1 MHWSLT
7 LVTGPGLEP
16 ISRDDAKLWLR
27 LDHTTE
33 DTLVDSLIQMVRE
46 QIEERGIAVVTQTW
60 DLRLDGFP
68 SVIRIPKTP
77 IESVSSIS
85 YIDANGDTQTLAES
99 KYTVDVQSTPA
110 RIVPAYGTSWPS
122 TRSEPNA
129 VTVRFVAGYGAG
141 ATPAGATPEATPGA
155 TPEAMAGEI
164 PERILQAMRLALT
177 TAYTM
182 RADHEAAQT
191 AVARVLDNYALY
203 Y

>member
-7 LVTGPGLEP
+7 LVTGPAGAEP
-16 ISRDDAKLWLR
+16 ITPEDAKLWLR

-33 DTLVDSLIQMVRE
+33 DTLLHSLIQMVRE
-46 QIEERGIAVVTQTW
+46 QVEERGIAVITQTW
-60 DLRLDGFP
+60 DLRLDRFP

-77 IESVSSIS
+77 VEEVSSIN
-85 YIDANGDTQTLAES
+85 YIDVNGDTQLLAES
-99 KYTVDVQSTPA
+99 GYTVDIQSTPA
-110 RIVPAYGTSWPS
+110 RIVPAYGTSWPN

-129 VTVRFVAGYGAG
+129 VTVRFVAGYGLG
-141 ATPAGATPEATPGA
+141 ATP
-155 TPEAMAGEI
+155 GEI

-182 RADHEAAQT
+182 RADHAAAET

-203 Y
+203 YF

>member
-1 MHWSLT
+1 MQWSLT

-33 DTLVDSLIQMVRE
+33 DTLLDSLIQMVRE
-46 QIEERGIAVVTQTW
+46 QVEERGLAVVTQTW

-68 SVIRIPKTP
+68 RVIRIPKTP
-77 IESVSSIS
+77 VQEVSSIN
-85 YIDANGDTQTLAES
+85 YIDANGDAQTLDEGE
-99 KYTVDVQSTPA
+99 YTVDSYAAPA
-110 RIVPAYGTSWPS
+110 RIVPAYGSSWPAA
-122 TRSEPNA
+122 RSEPNA
-129 VTVRFVAGYGAG
+129 VTVRFIAGYGTG
-141 ATPAGATPEATPGA
+141 ATP
-155 TPEAMAGEI
+155 GEI

-177 TAYTM
+177 TAYAM

>member
-60 DLRLDGFP
+60 DLRLDRFP

-85 YIDANGDTQTLAES
+85 YIDTNGDTQPLAES

-129 VTVRFVAGYGAG
+129 VTVRFIAGYGYG
-141 ATPAGATPEATPGA
+141 ATPY
-155 TPEAMAGEI
+155 EI